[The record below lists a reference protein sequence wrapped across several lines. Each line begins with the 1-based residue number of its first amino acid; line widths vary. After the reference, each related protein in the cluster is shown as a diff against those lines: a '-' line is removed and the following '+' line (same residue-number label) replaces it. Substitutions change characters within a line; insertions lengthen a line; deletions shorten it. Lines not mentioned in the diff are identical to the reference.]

1 LPPLYECGGKP
12 LFLTCS
18 FFDTVFTIFAPFR
31 DKKLPFAPMKF
42 LRPLLAIVLLA
53 ILIGAVWLWW
63 ALPSTVDMADYAPAD
78 SLVYVEFNN
87 PAALAQAIQSTDA
100 WQAATPITQSKAS
113 SPNRFMRTAARAGI
127 GPLEAVLFARAQVAL
142 VVVGMNTSEEADTLK
157 VKPEVALIAETHTSK
172 SRTKSAA
179 VEVVTKLANFA
190 YGASMCSERTG
201 DADYVECSVAGG
213 ERKILG
219 AIEGTLVII
228 GNSDNA
234 VRSCLEARR
243 GTRPNL
249 RTDTE
254 FLKMRSNL
262 SSDKTLGFGY
272 ISPANSAKLFSWA
285 APLLMDQTLVDQQF
299 QQLIAVSAGKI
310 LRGVAWTTSISKG
323 RIEDRYL
330 FSLDPGVVSRLQPAF
345 EKATDSEN
353 SSTIDIWNRVPEGFQ
368 SLTMYR
374 KPPATSFSSLNSAV
388 AVKLDTLPAVLF
400 GSVLQSSLKVYGLS
414 NPREALTTLNPPLL
428 TLKASEKAEGS
439 ILVARVNDEAKLR
452 GLLSQGFVKE
462 GKGEILEG
470 LSSSPN
476 PEKEFT
482 AVFADGYVL
491 LGSSENMRAGL
502 QALRAKEHAD
512 AKKYLNWPAD
522 WNSAAILTFAN
533 DEDRLNS
540 FIVTLLQLQ
549 GRRLSNDEL
558 ASLRSAVEKAPYST
572 TETRLNSFG
581 IERVTRSGFGQFST
595 VTSLFQSDTAARQ

>member
-1 LPPLYECGGKP
+1 
-12 LFLTCS
+12 
-18 FFDTVFTIFAPFR
+18 
-31 DKKLPFAPMKF
+31 MKF
-42 LRPLLAIVLLA
+42 LRPLLVFALLA

-87 PAALAQAIQSTDA
+87 PAAVAQAIQSTDV
-100 WQAATPITQSKAS
+100 WKAATPITQSKATS
-113 SPNRFMRTAARAGI
+113 QNWLIRTAARAVI
-127 GPLEAVLFARAQVAL
+127 GPLEGVLFARAQVAL

-172 SRTKSAA
+172 SRTRPAA
-179 VEVVTKLANFA
+179 VEIVKKLANFA

-201 DADYVECSVAGG
+201 DADYIECSVAGG
-213 ERKILG
+213 ERKIVG
-219 AIEGTLVII
+219 AIDGTLVVI

-234 VRSCLEARR
+234 VQRCLEARH
-243 GTRPNL
+243 GVRPNI

-285 APLLMDQTLVDQQF
+285 APLVMDQTLGDQQL

-310 LRGVAWTTSISKG
+310 LRGVAWTTSVSYG

-345 EKATDSEN
+345 EKSTDSEY
-353 SSTIDIWNRVPEGFQ
+353 SSTLDIWSRVPEGFQ

-388 AVKLDTLPAVLF
+388 SLKLDALPAVLF
-400 GSVLQSSLKVYGLS
+400 GSVLQSSLRVYGLS
-414 NPREALTTLNPPLL
+414 NPKEALTTLNPPLL
-428 TLKASEKAEGS
+428 TLRATEKAEGS
-439 ILVARVNDEAKLR
+439 ILVARVNDETKLR
-452 GLLSQGFVKE
+452 GLLSQEFFKG

-470 LSSSPN
+470 LESNPN

-491 LGSSENMRAGL
+491 LGNSENMHAGL
-502 QALRAKEHAD
+502 QALRANKHAD
-512 AKKYLNWPAD
+512 GKKYLLWSAD
-522 WNSAAILTFAN
+522 WDSAAILTFAN

-558 ASLRSAVEKAPYST
+558 ASLRSTVEKAPYST
-572 TETRLNSFG
+572 TQTRLNSFG

-595 VTSLFQSDTAARQ
+595 VTSLFQSNTATRQ